1 MQEDQ
6 YARMKPGVWLV
17 LDILRVDGEDVH
29 AGFEANFAQ
38 GGDYVRWHFAD
49 VYQATGVTERPVDL
63 VTHFGGE
70 ADWVVPWETDVIR
83 EAEEELHWLRTGAW
97 GQPDGESMMATEYG
111 YDGDQPFEG
120 GPTVEELQS
129 MSTASP
135 RKLVLTFPTGL
146 DNSAFFFAV
155 DLGLDDKPE
164 VHNLRLDVLNSDHG
178 QLCQPVDTIFLA
190 GSSLHNSHLANLHRH
205 PTAHEPFSPD
215 FPSLVFRDHF
225 TLPSGPVLEASFSV
239 GCVEPDHEDVYDP
252 ELERWMKPGVFV
264 YFKIESVDG
273 VDVSYR
279 NLGFDVNYFQG
290 GPYISYHSA
299 GHHFPET
306 KTWFFAKTHG
316 DADVLVEW
324 HPEMLDS
331 PTSEQIDFWVQN
343 IPLKLSSAEEDV
355 SAPVE
360 EQTDVEGSDAVEEEC
375 SDLECLMA
383 QVKEGMTI
391 EEFKK
396 IDAQAERLVDEI
408 LGKQHKKQK
417 PLVTTPTDEQEETV
431 LIMNAPSQKMK
442 PIVAEERPASLSLE
456 APTAT
461 PTGLF
466 LAALPPQEQDLL
478 WTLFLAGTAFL
489 LFTAVSVLIFRAR
502 PGPEVQRLP
511 VHRRE
516 AQEERMA
523 RLANRRAAFQG
534 FLSGLLCGLISFDEK
549 TAEAPQGRDLR
560 REQTGEPEEPSM
572 EQDIAGFRAAADMVE
587 SMIAAE
593 EGRNRQV
600 MEQSRQPQ
608 TAEAPPPTYETDR
621 AESGVVA
628 DGFRYT
634 RVGEVEG
641 GQSSSDRLGY
651 GNKD

>member
-1 MQEDQ
+1 M
-6 YARMKPGVWLV
+6 L
-17 LDILRVDGEDVH
+17 IH
-29 AGFEANFAQ
+29 
-38 GGDYVRWHFAD
+38 
-49 VYQATGVTERPVDL
+49 
-63 VTHFGGE
+63 
-70 ADWVVPWETDVIR
+70 
-83 EAEEELHWLRTGAW
+83 
-97 GQPDGESMMATEYG
+97 S
-111 YDGDQPFEG
+111 
-120 GPTVEELQS
+120 
-129 MSTASP
+129 
-135 RKLVLTFPTGL
+135 TGL

-155 DLGLDDKPE
+155 DLGLEDKPD
-164 VHNLRLDVLNSDHG
+164 VHTLRLDVLNSDHE

-190 GSSLHNSHLANLHRH
+190 DSSLHNSHLANLQRH
-205 PTAHEPFSPD
+205 PTAHNTFSPD

-239 GCVEPDHEDVYDP
+239 GCVEPDHEDMYDP

-299 GHHFPET
+299 GRQFPDT

-316 DADVLVEW
+316 DADALVEW

-331 PTSEQIDFWVQN
+331 PTSEQVDSWVVN
-343 IPLKLSSAEEDV
+343 IPLKVSSAEEDV
-355 SAPVE
+355 SGPVE
-360 EQTDVEGSDAVEEEC
+360 EQQPDVEGSDAAEEEC

-396 IDAQAERLVDEI
+396 IDAQAGRLVDEI

-417 PLVTTPTDEQEETV
+417 PLVTSPTDEPEETV

-442 PIVAEERPASLSLE
+442 PIVAEERPTSMSLE

-466 LAALPPQEQDLL
+466 LAALPPQEEDLL
-478 WTLFLAGTAFL
+478 LTLFLAGTAFV
-489 LFTAVSVLIFRAR
+489 LFTAVSVLVFRAR
-502 PGPEVQRLP
+502 PGPDVQRLP

-516 AQEERMA
+516 AHEERMA

-534 FLSGLLCGLISFDEK
+534 VLSGLFCGLISFNEK
-549 TAEAPQGRDLR
+549 TTEAPQGRDLR
-560 REQTGEPEEPSM
+560 REQTEEQEEEPSM

-600 MEQSRQPQ
+600 AEQSRQPES
-608 TAEAPPPTYETDR
+608 AEAPPPTYETDR